1 MQHLRDRLRDRKG
14 TMDLPVKL
22 MITMVI
28 ITAFIPVLTNALDE
42 NRENMAETEMQQEI
56 EKLKNAAA
64 MVCYSGYGSAR
75 TVELDL
81 PAGCEIWIGGEG
93 SDAYSI
99 RSVFNGKEVSKDYFE
114 RPSLK
119 VPDEMCINGRVSLKL
134 TSFDCGGSSG
144 LKVTAL

>member
-64 MVCYSGYGSAR
+64 MVCYSGYGSVR

-99 RSVFNGKEVSKDYFE
+99 RSVFNGKEVAKDYFE

-119 VPDEMCINGRVSLKL
+119 VPDELCLNGRITLKL